1 MALAS
6 ACAVLAAAAAAF
18 AVALA
23 WALVS
28 FAASAA
34 ALAAAL
40 ASAFACALACFS
52 SRRLCMA
59 PFIALQLFGA
69 ALPEGAAQRRFRVR
83 PAGRCKAPRRHR
95 GRAGVGSGPTLA
107 HGYTGD
113 AKARA

>member
-1 MALAS
+1 MS
-6 ACAVLAAAAAAF
+6 QRAVVAAG
-18 AVALA
+18 AV
-23 WALVS
+23 
-28 FAASAA
+28 AA

-52 SRRLCMA
+52 SRRFCMA
-59 PFIALQLFGA
+59 PLIALKLFGA
-69 ALPEGAAQRRFRVR
+69 ALPEGPAQRRFRVR

-95 GRAGVGSGPTLA
+95 GRAGLGSGPALA